1 MPDFQR
7 LTKLI
12 VKHALELSAEEIKEV
27 IEALEL
33 CAPSSELLA
42 AFRQFRKEEFA

>member
-1 MPDFQR
+1 M
-7 LTKLI
+7 KYK
-12 VKHALELSAEEIKEV
+12 VKGSNVTLELSAEEIKEV